1 MKFKEFAAW
10 CNERAADG
18 CWGPIEAM
26 CCCDAAG
33 SIYKYPFWEREKIW
47 QTQYKDD
54 VMPIVEA
61 TNQKIKE
68 VLDAAGPMA
77 CNMYPKIERMK

>member
-10 CNERAADG
+10 CNDRAADG
-18 CWGPIEAM
+18 CWGMAEAI
-26 CCCDAAG
+26 CCCDAA
-33 SIYKYPFWEREKIW
+33 SNIYKHPFWKREKIW

-61 TNQKIKE
+61 TNEKIKE
-68 VLDAAGPMA
+68 LLGAEYL
-77 CNMYPKIERMK
+77 NK

>member
-1 MKFKEFAAW
+1 MKFKEFTAW

-18 CWGPIEAM
+18 CWGMVEAM
-26 CCCDAAG
+26 CCCDAA
-33 SIYKYPFWEREKIW
+33 SKIYKQPFWKREKIW

-61 TNQKIKE
+61 TNKKIKKIFE
-68 VLDAAGPMA
+68 AGPMG
-77 CNMYPKIERMK
+77 CNMYPKIERME